1 MQISNYNHFY
11 NILKREAI
19 INYNVKE
26 RNQSTI
32 DSVREQYIKNLNLDE
47 NLLNDLNNTFIRDDY
62 LPKKAY
68 TIKEALKNLNS
79 DYSEALKDLK
89 YNINQMSNLIYNS
102 AFSDFD
108 ETFVDDGTNLG
119 NLKTKLNLKLR
130 VMQEYK
136 VSNIYQRAFSDFFNP
151 EDKKELREFLKDFK
165 INNEYIDESLNNI
178 NDSDILKLLCDK
190 NISVKD
196 FISECKR
203 LKAIEE
209 NELNQKLENNKKDDF
224 KPIEVKG
231 TSTRENM
238 EEILSKIDP
247 RKVKDERDLL
257 AIVMAYKDSKN
268 LYDKRI

>member
-130 VMQEYK
+130 VIQEYK

-203 LKAIEE
+203 LKAIKE
-209 NELNQKLENNKKDDF
+209 NHTILDNKKDDF
-224 KPIEVKG
+224 EAIEVKG

>member
-203 LKAIEE
+203 LKAIKE
-209 NELNQKLENNKKDDF
+209 NHTILDNKKDDF

-231 TSTRENM
+231 TSTRESM
-238 EEILSKIDP
+238 EEILSKMDIQNI
-247 RKVKDERDLL
+247 KNERDLL
-257 AIVMAYKDSKN
+257 AILMAYKDSEN
-268 LYDKRI
+268 LYDKRV

>member
-1 MQISNYNHFY
+1 MQITNYNHFY

-32 DSVREQYIKNLNLDE
+32 GSVREQYIKNLNLDE

-89 YNINQMSNLIYNS
+89 YNINQMSDLIYNS

-130 VMQEYK
+130 VIQEYK

-203 LKAIEE
+203 LKAIKE
-209 NELNQKLENNKKDDF
+209 NHTILDNKKDDF

-231 TSTRENM
+231 TSTRESM
-238 EEILSKIDP
+238 EDILSKLDIQNI
-247 RKVKDERDLL
+247 KDERDLL
-257 AIVMAYKDSKN
+257 AILMAYKDSEN